1 MHSRKLQHKIHVKK
15 TLLRHAIELSRDD
28 RLKIKVSL
36 CKVCDVHRTYPGYQ
50 LGLCLHKG
58 YQHTV
63 VMIRSKSLFS

>member
-1 MHSRKLQHKIHVKK
+1 MHSRKLVHKIHVK
-15 TLLRHAIELSRDD
+15 TAIELSRDD
-28 RLKIKVSL
+28 RLKVKVSL